1 MSIQCEKCKQGQM
14 VQDRIYRMSGC
25 LVAIGY
31 FLVIPGMLLMLGGIG
46 FTFLGIGGA
55 GAATT
60 ETFERIKKEVISD
73 FNKAS
78 VPGQVIEEYQK
89 TNKVSQTTINSLSPS
104 EKEKV
109 NRVLMSDSAKK
120 AGAAIGTAGAAVCGG
135 AFTMMTFIIG
145 LPSFII
151 GFLLILKRNVW
162 RCPSCNYIFDRA

>member
-31 FLVIPGMLLMLGGIG
+31 FLVIPGMLMMLGGIG
-46 FTFLGIGGA
+46 FTFLGMGA
-55 GAATT
+55 GATATT
-60 ETFERIKKEVISD
+60 ETFDKIKKEVIAD
-73 FNKAS
+73 FNKAGVS
-78 VPGQVIEEYQK
+78 PQVIDEYQR
-89 TNKVSQTTINSLSPS
+89 TNRVSQTTINSLSPT

-109 NRVLMSDSAKK
+109 NRVLMSDSARK

-135 AFTMMTFIIG
+135 AFTMMTFLIG

-162 RCPSCNYIFDRA
+162 RCPSCEYIFDRA